1 MPFTEECIWA
11 APEVLKL
18 SLARRTNLKT
28 PGIDFPSE
36 WRRVVRI
43 ALRGQYGIV
52 RMSVPRL
59 ATDVRLVVKR
69 SVSTATW

>member
-18 SLARRTNLKT
+18 SLARRTDLET
-28 PGIDFPSE
+28 VGVDFRSG
-36 WRRVVRI
+36 RRPVVRI

-59 ATDVRLVVKR
+59 PTDVRLVVKR
-69 SVSTATW
+69 GVSTATW